1 MKKKDLFRIITIV
14 AFFAF
19 LVALT
24 VYSYVAVRQLL
35 ECYEFLMNGDIAK
48 GFSGNIYYD
57 DHIYASIG
65 MGLEILPNEPGAKQ
79 RLAEF
84 LYTSLLS
91 IDRRILSCGLIYTMF
106 GTSLLLYNLFSDKEE
121 SRRKQILK
129 TIGMVFGTY
138 VLFIGMINVLCALF
152 HVPFYFPGFK
162 DLLSIFTGLLCI
174 VAGCCAFGILL
185 RAFRFK
191 KILAIVMVPVALLL
205 FLFSTS
211 FEGQLYSPARI
222 DSFDYV
228 YEIDSRILD
237 ENFEGECYYD
247 SDKNVMVVEGK
258 EYPPEQADN
267 PEHFRGLS
275 RIGAFLFE
283 AADPYS
289 GSTLYMAQEISEV
302 DSSPLISLGYLL
314 KATCWIALSKFIKKR
329 LLRNS

>member
-14 AFFAF
+14 AFIAF

-24 VYSYVAVRQLL
+24 VCSYMAVRQLS
-35 ECYEFLMNGDIAK
+35 ECYEFLKNGDIVK
-48 GFSGNIYYD
+48 GFSGTIYYY

-65 MGLEILPNEPGAKQ
+65 HGLEVLPNEQGAKQ
-79 RLAEF
+79 RLTEF
-84 LYTSLLS
+84 LQTSLLS
-91 IDRRILSCGLIYTMF
+91 IDKRILSCGLVYTMF

-129 TIGMVFGTY
+129 TVAAVFGTY

-162 DLLSIFTGLLCI
+162 DLLSIFAGLVCI
-174 VAGCCAFGILL
+174 VAGCCVFGILL
-185 RAFRFK
+185 RVIRFK
-191 KILAIVMVPVALLL
+191 RILAIVMVPVVLLL

-211 FEGQLYSPARI
+211 FEGQLYSPAEI

-247 SDKNVMVVEGK
+247 LDKNVMVVEGK
-258 EYPPEQADN
+258 EYPPEKVDN
-267 PEHFRGLS
+267 PEHLKGLS
-275 RIGAFLFE
+275 RISAFLYE
-283 AADPYS
+283 AVDPYS
-289 GSTLYMAQEISEV
+289 GTTLYMAQEISEIE
-302 DSSPLISLGYLL
+302 SSPLISLGYLL
-314 KATCWIALSKFIKKR
+314 KAAFGIALSKFIK
-329 LLRNS
+329 